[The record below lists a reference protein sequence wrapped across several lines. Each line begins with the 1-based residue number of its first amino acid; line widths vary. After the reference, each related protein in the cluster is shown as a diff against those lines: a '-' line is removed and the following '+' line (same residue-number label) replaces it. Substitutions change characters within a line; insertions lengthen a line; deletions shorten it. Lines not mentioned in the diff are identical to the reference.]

1 MIDTNK
7 LLSNRS
13 GGSTTLSRKSVIN
26 IGLIREDVIKIDG
39 LLKSRLVLSKVRDGI
54 ERQSLER
61 LRRKSREDDLEI
73 DDDRDDNNRRR
84 DPDPKPKKGRGL
96 IGFLI
101 GGALA
106 VIGGIAMKFL
116 PIILS
121 LGKFIGRISK
131 VFTFVIGGT
140 FAAIGNFISL
150 FNDGSKKI
158 KGIDKDQ
165 LDEGYVNDVFT
176 NFNGA
181 LDALVTSLIV
191 GGAISMGI
199 KTVMGR
205 NAKTAVK
212 SLKKEAT
219 PSNIKK
225 SDEKPA
231 PVKKRGRP
239 RNSIEVI
246 REGINKRSKTMTFLR
261 PAGSGK
267 PVPFKRRRPRKK
279 QDIEDILNSES
290 FKKKA
295 RKIKKRKSETPK
307 KEKVT
312 ADKIKKEAQKEAGG
326 GAGSG
331 KNIKKIRLTEEQKI
345 VNAAFSDNVSD
356 RLRRIIALEKNLG
369 IKFKPEEIANI
380 KNMSPQNFLRFYSDY
395 YDISEGFG
403 PPEAPSRS
411 RSSKI
416 DPNQTLFDKMFKD
429 VRTGKGGMGIEDP
442 FGKINP
448 ENFFEDPKG
457 GPGAMKINK
466 ALLKQRGGI
475 VRILSNIGGDAF
487 VETFK
492 QGLKGSIGVIP
503 ILGDVFGFLLDY
515 YVFGESPGRAAF
527 KAIGSFALSSLIG
540 AVGLAL
546 GGPVGAFIGGMLGG
560 IGGDILGGIA
570 YDLFFGT
577 DGGVSAKSSA
587 TKGAVKGAVTQT
599 FEDGGYVGEPSFK
612 PLVNSVDKS
621 INLRTTPSYARG
633 GGKVKFIPLPIP
645 IPTGQSQ
652 EEEEQVSVTS
662 NTIETKTFAGLYER

>member
-181 LDALVTSLIV
+181 LDALVTSLII

-205 NAKTAVK
+205 NAKTAIK
-212 SLKKEAT
+212 NLKKEAT

-403 PPEAPSRS
+403 PPEAPFTKKNR
-411 RSSKI
+411 
-416 DPNQTLFDKMFKD
+416 NQNVFDEMFD
-429 VRTGKGGMGIEDP
+429 NVRTGKGGMDIEDP
-442 FGKINP
+442 FKGSYIDPPPRSGPFSEINTP
-448 ENFFEDPKG
+448 E
-457 GPGAMKINK
+457 AR
-466 ALLKQRGGI
+466 AR
-475 VRILSNIGGDAF
+475 R
-487 VETFK
+487 FK
-492 QGLKGSIGVIP
+492 QSFGKPTGADPFTGKGTYQTTPTITSFDPETGVTTVTLTKGREFDP
-503 ILGDVFGFLLDY
+503 ITGQI
-515 YVFGESPGRAAF
+515 
-527 KAIGSFALSSLIG
+527 KAKRRTVKASKVSGKK
-540 AVGLAL
+540 
-546 GGPVGAFIGGMLGG
+546 G
-560 IGGDILGGIA
+560 IG
-570 YDLFFGT
+570 
-577 DGGVSAKSSA
+577 
-587 TKGAVKGAVTQT
+587 
-599 FEDGGYVGEPSFK
+599 
-612 PLVNSVDKS
+612 
-621 INLRTTPSYARG
+621 
-633 GGKVKFIPLPIP
+633 KF
-645 IPTGQSQ
+645 
-652 EEEEQVSVTS
+652 
-662 NTIETKTFAGLYER
+662 

>member
-84 DPDPKPKKGRGL
+84 DPDPKPKKGIGL

-312 ADKIKKEAQKEAGG
+312 ADKIKKAAQKEAGG

-345 VNAAFSDNVSD
+345 VNAAFSDKVAD
-356 RLRRIIALEKNLG
+356 RVRRIIALEKNLG

-403 PPEAPSRS
+403 PPEAHS
-411 RSSKI
+411 
-416 DPNQTLFDKMFKD
+416 
-429 VRTGKGGMGIEDP
+429 
-442 FGKINP
+442 
-448 ENFFEDPKG
+448 
-457 GPGAMKINK
+457 
-466 ALLKQRGGI
+466 
-475 VRILSNIGGDAF
+475 
-487 VETFK
+487 
-492 QGLKGSIGVIP
+492 
-503 ILGDVFGFLLDY
+503 
-515 YVFGESPGRAAF
+515 
-527 KAIGSFALSSLIG
+527 
-540 AVGLAL
+540 
-546 GGPVGAFIGGMLGG
+546 
-560 IGGDILGGIA
+560 
-570 YDLFFGT
+570 
-577 DGGVSAKSSA
+577 
-587 TKGAVKGAVTQT
+587 
-599 FEDGGYVGEPSFK
+599 
-612 PLVNSVDKS
+612 
-621 INLRTTPSYARG
+621 
-633 GGKVKFIPLPIP
+633 
-645 IPTGQSQ
+645 
-652 EEEEQVSVTS
+652 
-662 NTIETKTFAGLYER
+662 